1 MDRLATLSAFVAVAE
16 ERGFASAARRLG
28 LSASAVTRLVAS
40 LEERIGVRLL
50 QRTTRAVSL
59 TDAGNRYFE
68 RAQRILADLEAA
80 DGLAQAEQARATVG
94 RLVISAPRTFGRL
107 HVGPVMSAYLRRYT
121 DVVGELRLNDHMAH
135 LIEDGIDLAVRIG
148 KLADSS
154 LIARPV
160 GLTRRVVVASPRY
173 LQRMG
178 EPKDPHELNA
188 HKIIHFMGFDG
199 SLDWRLIR
207 AGRQERQSVSAQFT
221 TNSADAAITHALA
234 DGGLAMVLAY
244 QAAEELRRGRLNIV
258 LRDFEPAPLPIQL
271 VYPTAR
277 LLSARVRAF
286 VYLATETA
294 DWRFTDFES

>member
-16 ERGFASAARRLG
+16 ERGFASAARRLA
-28 LSASAVTRLVAS
+28 LSPSAVTRLVAA

-68 RAQRILADLEAA
+68 RAQRILADLEDA
-80 DGLAQAEQARATVG
+80 DDLAQAEQAAPVG

-107 HVGPVMSAYLRRYT
+107 HVGPLISAYLLRYP
-121 DVVGELRLNDHMAH
+121 DVVGELRLSDHMAN

-160 GLTRRVVVASPRY
+160 GLTRRVVVASPGY
-173 LQRMG
+173 LQHMG
-178 EPKDPHELNA
+178 EPKDPGELSA

-199 SLDWRLIR
+199 SLDWRFIR
-207 AGRQERQSVSAQFT
+207 AGRQERQSVSAHFT

-277 LLSARVRAF
+277 LLSAKVRAF
-286 VYLATETA
+286 VDLAAETA
-294 DWRFTDFES
+294 NWRFAEFES